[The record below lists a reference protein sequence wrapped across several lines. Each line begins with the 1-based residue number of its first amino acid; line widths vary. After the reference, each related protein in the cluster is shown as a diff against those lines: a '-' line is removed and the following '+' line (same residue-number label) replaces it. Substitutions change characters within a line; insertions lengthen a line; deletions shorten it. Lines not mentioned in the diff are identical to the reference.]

1 LYFAG
6 MKKIIG
12 FVVIAFVLVS
22 WGAVGHHAIG
32 RIAERHLTP
41 TAQTAVRELLGN
53 ESLADIASWA
63 DEVRPTPEYRQTEPW
78 HYINE
83 PSGLTFAEFERQVTG
98 GAEMNVY
105 KALLA
110 QEKVVMDVKTT
121 KRQKAEALKFIVHF
135 VGDMHQPMHVSHA
148 EDKGGNTIQVNFD
161 GKGTNLHSLWDSKMI
176 DRFAAN
182 YQELADKVDHAT
194 PVQISQWQKDAP
206 IKWAWESYELS
217 SKLYAEVDA
226 MKSRAIGDEYYR
238 EHIGIVEQRLEQAGI
253 RLAGVLNN
261 LFAHGL
267 AASVAGGEPV
277 APVSGAPASGEA
289 VKIDV
294 RDAATH
300 VGEDVVV
307 TAKVYGFKA
316 LEGLTLVN
324 LGAAYPNQLMTVV
337 LRGAATGLATEI
349 DGKTVRVT
357 GKVEMYRGKP
367 EIVVRDPK
375 MIVKE

>member
-1 LYFAG
+1 
-6 MKKIIG
+6 MKKIIC
-12 FVVIAFVLVS
+12 FVVIGLILVS

-32 RIAERHLTP
+32 TIAERHLTP
-41 TAQTAVRELLGN
+41 GAQAAVRELLGN
-53 ESLADIASWA
+53 ESLAEIASWA
-63 DEVRPTPEYRQTEPW
+63 DDVRPTPEYRQTEPW

-83 PSGLTFAEFERQVTG
+83 PSGLSFSEFERQVSG
-98 GAEMNVY
+98 GEGMNVY

-110 QEKVVMDVKTT
+110 QEKVLTDVKTT
-121 KRQKAEALKFIVHF
+121 KRQKTEALKFIVHF

-161 GKGTNLHSLWDSKMI
+161 GKGTNLHSLWDSKLI
-176 DRFAAN
+176 DRFASN

-194 PVQISQWQKDAP
+194 PAQISQWQKDAP
-206 IKWAWESYELS
+206 MKWAWESYEIS

-226 MKSRAIGDEYYR
+226 MKSRAIGDAYYQ

-267 AASVAGGEPV
+267 AASVAGEEPTPTP
-277 APVSGAPASGEA
+277 AAASGGA

-294 RDAATH
+294 KDAAAH
-300 VGEDVVV
+300 VNENVVA
-307 TAKVYGFKA
+307 TGKVFGFKA

-324 LGAAYPNQLMTVV
+324 LGAAYPNELMTVV
-337 LRGAATGLATEI
+337 LRGEAQGLAAEI
-349 DGKTVRVT
+349 DGKEIRVT
-357 GKVEMYRGKP
+357 GKVELYKGKP

-375 MIVKE
+375 MIVRE

>member
-1 LYFAG
+1 
-6 MKKIIG
+6 MKKIF
-12 FVVIAFVLVS
+12 FVVVAIVLIS
-22 WGAVGHHAIG
+22 WGSVGHHAIG
-32 RIAERHLTP
+32 KIAERHLTP
-41 TAQTAVRELLGN
+41 AAQAAVHELLGN

-83 PSGLTFAEFERQVTG
+83 PSGLSFDEFERQVERG
-98 GAEMNVY
+98 DGMNVY

-110 QEKVVMDVKTT
+110 QEKAVSDVKTT
-121 KRQKAEALKFIVHF
+121 KQQKAEALKFIVHF

-161 GKGTNLHSLWDSKMI
+161 GKGTNLHSLWDSKLI
-176 DRFAAN
+176 DRFASN

-194 PVQISQWQKDAP
+194 PAQIGQWQKDAP
-206 IKWAWESYELS
+206 IKWAWESYEIS
-217 SKLYAEVDA
+217 SKLYTEVDA
-226 MKSRAIGDEYYR
+226 MRSRSIGDAYYQ
-238 EHIGIVEQRLEQAGI
+238 EHIGNVEQRLEQAGV

-267 AASVAGGEPV
+267 VGSVAGGEPMV
-277 APVSGAPASGEA
+277 TPGATSGAV

-294 RDAATH
+294 KDAAAH
-300 VGEDVVV
+300 VDENVVV
-307 TAKVYGFKA
+307 TAQVYGVKA
-316 LEGLTLVN
+316 MEGLTLVN
-324 LGAAYPNQLMTVV
+324 LGAAYPNQPLTVV
-337 LRGAATGLATEI
+337 LRGEAIGIAGDI
-349 DGKTVRVT
+349 SGRVIQVT

-367 EIVVRDPK
+367 QIAVRDPK